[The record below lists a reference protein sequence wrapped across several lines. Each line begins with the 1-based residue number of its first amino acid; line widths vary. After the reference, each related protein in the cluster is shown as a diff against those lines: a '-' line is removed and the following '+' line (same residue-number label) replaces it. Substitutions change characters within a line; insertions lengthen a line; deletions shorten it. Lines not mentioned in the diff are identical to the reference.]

1 MTGPCL
7 DDRSTVSLAFANTR
21 TVAGDGADAAVA
33 LTAWLREQ
41 CLLDGDGEV
50 TRAELAR
57 FRMLRDAVRAVL
69 RARAEGRA
77 PDSSAV
83 RVIDAAALAAPGTPI
98 GVWGTDGSVVRGW
111 RSTGGDPLDQAAAT
125 IAADAVDIVVDHGH
139 RLVVEG
145 PDATGQVVL
154 RDHGPLTG

>member
-7 DDRSTVSLAFANTR
+7 DDRSTVSVAFANTR
-21 TVAGDGADAAVA
+21 TVAGDGPEAAAA

-41 CLLDGDGEV
+41 TLLDGHGEV
-50 TRAELAR
+50 TRVELAR

-69 RARAEGRA
+69 CARAEGRV

-83 RVIDAAALAAPGTPI
+83 RVIDAAALAAPGTPV
-98 GVWGTDGSVVRGW
+98 GVWDEDGSVRRGW

-139 RLVVEG
+139 RLVVDG
-145 PDATGQVVL
+145 PEATGRLVL
-154 RDHGPLTG
+154 RDVGPLTG

>member
-7 DDRSTVSLAFANTR
+7 DDRSTVSVAFANTR
-21 TVAGDGADAAVA
+21 TVAGDGPEAAAA

-41 CLLDGDGEV
+41 TLLDGHGEV
-50 TRAELAR
+50 TRVELAR

-69 RARAEGRA
+69 CARAEGRV

-83 RVIDAAALAAPGTPI
+83 RVIDAAALAAPGTPPDAP
-98 GVWGTDGSVVRGW
+98 VRRGW

-139 RLVVEG
+139 RLVVDG
-145 PDATGQVVL
+145 PEATGRLVL
-154 RDHGPLTG
+154 RDVGPLTG